1 VTKLADLMK
10 SFGMETGQVFI
21 LTVIALAYF
30 SDKGASAELLKYIT
44 WLGLA
49 FIVGEK
55 LRAAIAAWRQ

>member
-1 VTKLADLMK
+1 MTKLADLMK

-21 LTVIALAYF
+21 LTVLALAWF
-30 SDKGASAELLKYIT
+30 HDKGASSELLRYIT

-55 LRAAIAAWRQ
+55 LRAAIAAWKN